1 MVVFLKNI
9 QLTLVPLTSPFLVLI
24 SLLYTSHVVPLE
36 IKHSETLEIFHEKK
50 RTFIGNLGFGNID

>member
-24 SLLYTSHVVPLE
+24 SLLYTNHVVPLK
-36 IKHSETLEIFHEKK
+36 IKHSETEIFHEKK